1 MRIISYSDLH
11 LEFQSGWAIPTNIH
25 ADLMILA
32 GDIITFKDYN
42 PLTKFLANWSKPVL
56 YIAGNHEY
64 YTRTP
69 WNEEENAFKQW
80 LAANHPNVTLL
91 CDEAISIDGVH
102 FFGGTMWT
110 DFNGGDMQAMET
122 AGYQLNDFRM
132 IKNPDFSPFKPS
144 DTLELHEC
152 FVKKLLQW
160 LETDL
165 LGPRIVISHHV
176 PVIKPCTKFA
186 NSPLTPAFNSLDML
200 DVIKK
205 YQPALW
211 VYGHTHECDDHQ
223 IGKTRIISNQLG
235 YPNRKSGF
243 ECVDFDEYGKL
254 VEVL

>member
-32 GDIITFKDYN
+32 GDIITFKDYS
-42 PLTKFLANWSKPVL
+42 PLAKFLVNWNKPVL

-69 WNEEENAFKQW
+69 WNKEENAFKQW

-91 CDEAISIDGVH
+91 CDEAISICGVH

-110 DFNGGDMQAMET
+110 DFNGGDMQAMKI

-132 IKNPDFSPFKPS
+132 IKNPDFLPFKPS
-144 DTLELHEC
+144 DTLELHER

-160 LETDL
+160 FETDL
-165 LGPRIVISHHV
+165 LGPRVVISHHV
-176 PVIKPCTKFA
+176 PVIKPYTKFS

-235 YPNRKSGF
+235 YPNREGGF
-243 ECVDFDEYGKL
+243 ECADFDEYGKL